1 MLRKPAANAMAAI
14 VSVVV
19 SMSALARCTRR
30 VVATS
35 VGEAPAWRS
44 KSRRRWRGV
53 MPSVSARSFTLWPS
67 SRKPR
72 SINRSARATLAPAPR
87 QAGVPGAAS
96 GRQRRHGRNPA
107 RSAAAAVA
115 KNTTLR
121 DWAGLTGQ
129 IGRQ

>member
-53 MPSVSARSFTLWPS
+53 MPSVSARASTRRPS
-67 SRKPR
+67 SRYPP
-72 SINRSARATLAPAPR
+72 SISRNARVTVAAAPR